1 MTTRLETAMPEAFVD
16 CRARRAEATKLSLA
30 IASRWTELRC
40 AWMRWSAH
48 RRLRQSNGD
57 SLEVCEASRFSIR
70 PAERSNILKTS
81 QFGWQPGNAKS
92 TSLAATTAT
101 SSNLLTNI
109 NDRNDRNI
117 LPRNIRDAPRIQI
130 P

>member
-1 MTTRLETAMPEAFVD
+1 MAG
-16 CRARRAEATKLSLA
+16 RAHLPPLQIDRKVAR
-30 IASRWTELRC
+30 
-40 AWMRWSAH
+40 
-48 RRLRQSNGD
+48 GD